1 MIFEILSFSLP
12 KDVMIGRFQLAIGF
26 GETCRSVLTNVMKF
40 SFSRLVFPAK
50 VCAAFF
56 TRVGDFASRT
66 ASSVRILDDKK
77 KANQSL
83 QRNAYDCPFSAFP
96 SSPVRRC

>member
-1 MIFEILSFSLP
+1 MIFEILSLSLP
-12 KDVMIGRFQLAIGF
+12 KDVLIGRFQLANGF
-26 GETCRSVLTNVMKF
+26 GETCRSVLTSVMKF
-40 SFSRLVFPAK
+40 SFGRLVFPAK

-56 TRVGDFASRT
+56 ARVGDFASGT
-66 ASSVRILDDKK
+66 TSGVRILNGKK
-77 KANQSL
+77 RANQSL